1 MSTFRNRVRFPL
13 LAAAASTA
21 AIIAWLVHLATQLA
35 VVAAFQSPVSP
46 TPAATAVPTTLALT
60 DTVIEIA
67 LVVAALA
74 VILFVWRRAA
84 SRRTR

>member
-21 AIIAWLVHLATQLA
+21 AIIAWLVRLAAWPA
-35 VVAAFQSPVSP
+35 VVAAFQSPVSL

-60 DTVIEIA
+60 DTVIEVA

-74 VILFVWRRAA
+74 VILFVGRRAA